1 MSRTALLAVLVLAP
15 AAAARPAA
23 FPAAKH
29 GKGELAHVQG
39 MPVLTVRGKPA
50 EIGEQFG
57 VLAVK
62 NAPDLDG
69 LYDNFTADAG
79 LAGKMGFV
87 KLLARRLKG
96 GFPADH
102 LAEVEAMVKAS
113 ERDLD
118 LALFANTAYDL
129 SSTMGCSTVVVDK
142 GRSTTGQPL
151 FGRNFDWLPSKLLT
165 EHTLIAVYHPEGKRS
180 FATITITP
188 IVGCISGMNDAGLAV
203 TLNEVFLRQSKDKAP
218 YDWDGTPIML
228 AYRRVLEECG
238 TVAEAEKLLR
248 SMRRTTTCCMT
259 VCDKAGGA
267 VFEITS
273 KAVVRRECVNGVCC
287 CTNHFR
293 TDELATDTRCW
304 RFDKLLPLMTQT
316 GKLGV
321 ADVFE
326 KLDAVHQGKFTLQSM
341 VFEPAGRKLH
351 LKYGASP
358 ATKLEAKT
366 FDLGKMFDAK

>member
-1 MSRTALLAVLVLAP
+1 
-15 AAAARPAA
+15 
-23 FPAAKH
+23 
-29 GKGELAHVQG
+29 
-39 MPVLTVRGKPA
+39 
-50 EIGEQFG
+50 
-57 VLAVK
+57 
-62 NAPDLDG
+62 
-69 LYDNFTADAG
+69 
-79 LAGKMGFV
+79 
-87 KLLARRLKG
+87 
-96 GFPADH
+96 
-102 LAEVEAMVKAS
+102 
-113 ERDLD
+113 
-118 LALFANTAYDL
+118 
-129 SSTMGCSTVVVDK
+129 
-142 GRSTTGQPL
+142 
-151 FGRNFDWLPSKLLT
+151 
-165 EHTLIAVYHPEGKRS
+165 
-180 FATITITP
+180 
-188 IVGCISGMNDAGLAV
+188 
-203 TLNEVFLRQSKDKAP
+203 
-218 YDWDGTPIML
+218 
-228 AYRRVLEECG
+228 
-238 TVAEAEKLLR
+238 
-248 SMRRTTTCCMT
+248 MT